1 MLGDHEAAVPHAD
14 GTADYRFPRPFYN
27 PTTIDLD
34 LYYYDKATETETLQ
48 TTIKP
53 GKTHTVATYWRRAFV
68 VRDPAT
74 GRRVAHFEIP
84 VVPIRDCAAGRA
96 VGVSGTDAAVAADV
110 VDKEPVV
117 TEAQYAEVLAREAA
131 AVKAARAAM
140 PKQGFRW
147 FSRLVGG
154 SDL

>member
-1 MLGDHEAAVPHAD
+1 MPDMLGVPGPQPAMSGGMQKNVLSMCESAAAS
-14 GTADYRFPRPFYN
+14 
-27 PTTIDLD
+27 
-34 LYYYDKATETETLQ
+34 E
-48 TTIKP
+48 
-53 GKTHTVATYWRRAFV
+53 
-68 VRDPAT
+68 
-74 GRRVAHFEIP
+74 
-84 VVPIRDCAAGRA
+84 
-96 VGVSGTDAAVAADV
+96 
-110 VDKEPVV
+110 V